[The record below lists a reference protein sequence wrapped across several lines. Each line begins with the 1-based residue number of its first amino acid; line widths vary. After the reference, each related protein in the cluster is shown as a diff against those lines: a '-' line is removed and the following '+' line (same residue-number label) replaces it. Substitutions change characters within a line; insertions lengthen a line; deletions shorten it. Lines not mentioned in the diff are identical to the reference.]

1 MKTLCVILAASLGT
15 VALAH
20 VGIRPAAQES
30 SAKAP
35 VMVSLADLKWID
47 LPERKGMQF
56 GMISG
61 DHNKGGAYT
70 EMRKYPAGFDGP
82 LHAHSNE
89 ITDVIISGVWY
100 LGADAASAKDFGPGS
115 VLIVPANW
123 VHISGCRAG
132 SDCLFYQAGKG
143 KFDMKP
149 VP

>member
-1 MKTLCVILAASLGT
+1 MKKLFVVLVVSLAT
-15 VALAH
+15 VVLVH
-20 VGIRPAAQES
+20 VGTRFAAQES

-56 GMISG
+56 AMISG

-70 EMRKYPAGFDGP
+70 EMRKVPAGFGGP
-82 LHAHSNE
+82 LHVHSNE
-89 ITDVIISGVWY
+89 ITDVIIKGVWY
-100 LGADAASAKDFGPGS
+100 LGADAATAKDFGPGS

-123 VHISGCRAG
+123 PHVSGCRAG
-132 SDCLFYQAGKG
+132 SDCIFYQVGQD
-143 KFDMKP
+143 KFDLKT

>member
-1 MKTLCVILAASLGT
+1 MKKLFVVLVASLAT
-15 VALAH
+15 VVPAH
-20 VGIRPAAQES
+20 VGTRSAAQES

-35 VMVSLADLKWID
+35 VMVSLADLKWTD

-56 GMISG
+56 AAISG

-70 EMRKYPAGFDGP
+70 EMRKVPAGFDGP
-82 LHAHSNE
+82 LHAHSSE

-132 SDCLFYQAGKG
+132 SDCLFYQEGKG
-143 KFDMKP
+143 KFDLKP

>member
-1 MKTLCVILAASLGT
+1 MKKLFVLLAAGLET

-20 VGIRPAAQES
+20 VDTRPAAQES

-35 VMVSLADLKWID
+35 VMLSLADLKWTD
-47 LPERKGMQF
+47 LPERKMQF
-56 GMISG
+56 APISG

-70 EMRKYPAGFDGP
+70 EMRKVPAGVGGP
-82 LHAHSNE
+82 VHSHSSQ

-100 LGADAASAKDFGPGS
+100 LGADAASARDFGPGS

-132 SDCLFYQAGKG
+132 SDCIFYQEGKG
-143 KFDMKP
+143 KFDLKP

>member
-1 MKTLCVILAASLGT
+1 MKKVFVVLAASLAT
-15 VALAH
+15 VTLGH
-20 VGIRPAAQES
+20 VGTMPTAQES

-35 VMVSLADLKWID
+35 VMVSLSDLKWTD

-56 GMISG
+56 AMISG

-70 EMRKYPAGFDGP
+70 EMRKVPAGFGGP
-82 LHAHSNE
+82 THVHSSE
-89 ITDVIISGVWY
+89 ITDVIIKGVWY

-123 VHISGCRAG
+123 VHVSGCRTG
-132 SDCLFYQAGKG
+132 SDCLFYQEGKD
-143 KFDMKP
+143 KFDVKP